1 MCQRERPKFGCALGR
16 QMNQDLA
23 PVFRIGQT
31 FDEPGSFQSIGQLH
45 HRVMPQ
51 NEPICEFAYGR
62 SFSVWKPFERQ
73 QSLMLLGLKVILS
86 GLRFTEVQELPELES
101 KFSQIL
107 IVT

>member
-1 MCQRERPKFGCALGR
+1 
-16 QMNQDLA
+16 MNQNLA

-45 HRVMPQ
+45 YSVMPQ

-62 SFSVWKPFERQ
+62 SFPVWKPLEHQ

-86 GLRFTEVQELPELES
+86 SLQFTEVQELPELES